1 LTYKKVIRQSII
13 EQIETALNNI
23 NINNGYS
30 TDFNGVLVW
39 DNLPTEYSQNAI
51 YLKDTRE
58 KYEKQGNKYTCTLRI
73 EVIAIVVETQVTTAA
88 VLGNLALADLIK
100 AVRAVSYPGAFINLA
115 NAEKWI
121 ETKGKTACEVELNLD
136 VKYQF

>member
-1 LTYKKVIRQSII
+1 MIRQSII
-13 EQIETALNNI
+13 EQIETALANI
-23 NINNGYS
+23 KITNGYS

-39 DNLPTEYSQNAI
+39 DNLPTEYGENAI

-73 EVIAIVVETQVTTAA
+73 EIIAIVIETGSDTAA

-100 AVRAVSYPGAFINLA
+100 AVCAVSYRGAFINLA

-121 ETKGKTACEVELNLD
+121 ETKGRTACEVELNLD
-136 VKYQF
+136 VKYQINS

>member
-1 LTYKKVIRQSII
+1 VIRQSII
-13 EQIETALNNI
+13 EQIETALAAI
-23 NINNGYS
+23 KIANGYS

-58 KYEKQGNKYTCTLRI
+58 KYQKQGNKYTCTLRI
-73 EVIAIVVETQVTTAA
+73 EIIAIVIETSTNTAA
-88 VLGNLALADLIK
+88 KLGNLALADLIK
-100 AVRAVSYPGAFINLA
+100 AVCTVSYPGAFINLA
-115 NAEKWI
+115 DAHKWI

-136 VKYQF
+136 IKYQI

>member
-1 LTYKKVIRQSII
+1 MSRSTIVAS
-13 EQIETALNNI
+13 IETALGEI

-58 KYEKQGNKYTCTLRI
+58 KYEKQGAKYTCTLRI
-73 EVIAIVVETQVTTAA
+73 EIIAIAIETSTDTATK
-88 VLGNLALADLIK
+88 LGNLALADLIK
-100 AVRAVSYPGAFINLA
+100 AVCSISHPRAFINLA
-115 NAEKWI
+115 SADKWI
-121 ETKGKTACEVELNLD
+121 ETKGKTACQVEL
-136 VKYQF
+136 KKTTPRS

>member
-1 LTYKKVIRQSII
+1 MSRSSIVAS
-13 EQIETALNNI
+13 IETALAAI
-23 NINNGYS
+23 KIANGYS

-58 KYEKQGNKYTCTLRI
+58 KYDRQGNKYTCTLRI
-73 EVIAIVVETQVTTAA
+73 EIIAIAIETSTDTATK
-88 VLGNLALADLIK
+88 LGNLALADLIK
-100 AVRAVSYPGAFINLA
+100 AVCTVSQSGAFINLVS
-115 NAEKWI
+115 AEKWI

-136 VKYQF
+136 IKYQI

>member
-1 LTYKKVIRQSII
+1 MNRQSII
-13 EQIETALNNI
+13 ETLETALANI
-23 NINNGYS
+23 TIANGYS

-73 EVIAIVVETQVTTAA
+73 EIIAIAIETSTDTATK
-88 VLGNLALADLIK
+88 LGNLALADFIK
-100 AVRAVSYPGAFINLA
+100 AVCAVSQSGAFINLVS
-115 NAEKWI
+115 AEKWI
-121 ETKGKTACEVELNLD
+121 ETKGKTACEIELNLD
-136 VKYQF
+136 VKYQI